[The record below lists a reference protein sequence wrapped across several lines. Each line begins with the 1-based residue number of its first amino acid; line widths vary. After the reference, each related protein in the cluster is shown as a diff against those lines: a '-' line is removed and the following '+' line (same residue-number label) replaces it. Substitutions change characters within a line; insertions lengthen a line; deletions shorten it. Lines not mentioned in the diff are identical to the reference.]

1 MELYSIDVTPQ
12 EIAFLR
18 QSLDV
23 VSISGKDA
31 KFIAG
36 LQTKL
41 ENEMMEIQQVKEQQ
55 KFEAERL
62 DLLKQASKNTV
73 TLLTGFFVS
82 C

>member
-41 ENEMMEIQQVKEQQ
+41 ENEMMEIQQAKEQQ

-62 DLLKQASKNTV
+62 DLLK
-73 TLLTGFFVS
+73 
-82 C
+82 

>member
-12 EIAFLR
+12 EISFLR

-62 DLLKQASKNTV
+62 DLLKQASKK
-73 TLLTGFFVS
+73 
-82 C
+82 

>member
-31 KFIAG
+31 KFISG

-41 ENEMMEIQQVKEQQ
+41 ENEMMEIQQAKEQQ

-62 DLLKQASKNTV
+62 DLLKQASKK
-73 TLLTGFFVS
+73 
-82 C
+82 

>member
-31 KFIAG
+31 KFVAG

-41 ENEMMEIQQVKEQQ
+41 EHEMMEIQQAKEQQ

-62 DLLKQASKNTV
+62 DLLKQASKK
-73 TLLTGFFVS
+73 
-82 C
+82 

>member
-62 DLLKQASKNTV
+62 DLLKQASKK
-73 TLLTGFFVS
+73 
-82 C
+82 